1 MLLSLQNVTLKSYN
15 RNVETVILD
24 SINLDIEPGESV
36 GLVGETGSGKTMLAW
51 TILNQLPI
59 TNHTLSGNIV
69 FNKQELTL
77 DTKNIKGNQISIV
90 FQNPMQSLN
99 PIQTIGK
106 QFSLILMKRFQINK
120 TDTLSLE
127 KEWMKRVH
135 LDDQDILSRYPH
147 QLSGGQMQRVMI
159 AIAMSVKP
167 KLLIADEV
175 TTALDANLRNDI
187 LDLIDELRD
196 QEKTSVLLISHDLLL
211 VKNRCKKIAVMKS
224 GKVIECSN
232 AEMLFKNP
240 KQKYSRKLIDAL
252 DYKKSKDVSKKHETD
267 ILFSIK
273 NLYKTYV
280 SQGKDHAALKNINFD
295 IYKNEILGI
304 VGESASGKSTLAKIL
319 LQIVPQDKGDI
330 MFYSTGTTPI
340 IHEKPNRLIGTVFQ
354 DTLGSL
360 NPSMSIFDI

>member
-127 KEWMKRVH
+127 KKWMKRVH

-196 QEKTSVLLISHDLLL
+196 QEKTSVLS
-211 VKNRCKKIAVMKS
+211 S
-224 GKVIECSN
+224 
-232 AEMLFKNP
+232 
-240 KQKYSRKLIDAL
+240 
-252 DYKKSKDVSKKHETD
+252 
-267 ILFSIK
+267 
-273 NLYKTYV
+273 YV
-280 SQGKDHAALKNINFD
+280 WINFLMCMQ
-295 IYKNEILGI
+295 N
-304 VGESASGKSTLAKIL
+304 S
-319 LQIVPQDKGDI
+319 
-330 MFYSTGTTPI
+330 I
-340 IHEKPNRLIGTVFQ
+340 IFH
-354 DTLGSL
+354 
-360 NPSMSIFDI
+360 IF